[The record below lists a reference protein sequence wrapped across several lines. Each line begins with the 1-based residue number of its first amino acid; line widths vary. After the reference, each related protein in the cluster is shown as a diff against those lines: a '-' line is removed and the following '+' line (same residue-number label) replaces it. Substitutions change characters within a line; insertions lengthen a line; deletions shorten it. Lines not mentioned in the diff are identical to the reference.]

1 MAKDDMKLD
10 DYQAFTRTTAIFP
23 PDRALEYLGLGL
35 ASEAGEVAGVIKK
48 WIRDGTDDETLKA
61 KLEAELGDVCWY
73 LAELCNAT
81 GLDLAAVFAANM
93 RKLSDRQQRGV
104 ITGSGDHR

>member
-1 MAKDDMKLD
+1 MTLD

-23 PDRALEYLGLGL
+23 ADRALEYLGLGL

-48 WIRDGTDDETLKA
+48 WIRDGTDDAALKA
-61 KLEAELGDVCWY
+61 KLEAEMGDVCWY
-73 LAELCNAT
+73 LSELCNAT

-93 RKLSDRQQRGV
+93 RKLSDRQRRGV
-104 ITGSGDHR
+104 ITGSGDDR

>member
-1 MAKDDMKLD
+1 MTLEE
-10 DYQAFTRTTAIFP
+10 YQAFTRTTAIFP
-23 PDRALEYLGLGL
+23 ADRALEYLGLGL

-48 WIRDGTDDETLKA
+48 WIRDGTDDDTLKQ
-61 KLEAELGDVCWY
+61 KLEAEMGDVCWY

-81 GLDLAAVFAANM
+81 GLDLEDVFAANM
-93 RKLSDRQQRGV
+93 RKLSDRKARGV